1 MNIVIENINSINHS
15 ANKFIQQMARKKVF
29 AFKGEMGV
37 GKTTFIKAVCKE
49 LGVKENV
56 NSPTFSIVNEYT
68 GANGAIIF
76 HFDCYRIKNLDEAI
90 EIGIDEYLYSGNL
103 CFIEWPDK
111 IASLLPDSY
120 ITVEITEQQNG
131 VRNILIH

>member
-1 MNIVIENINSINHS
+1 MDIKIENINSITQS
-15 ANKFIQQMARKKVF
+15 AGKFIQQMAGEKIF

-49 LGVKENV
+49 LGVRENV

-68 GANGAIIF
+68 GANDLIIY
-76 HFDCYRIKNLDEAI
+76 HFDCYRIKNLNEAI
-90 EIGIDEYLYSGNL
+90 EIGIEEYLYSGNL

-111 IASLLPDSY
+111 ITSLLPDSY
-120 ITVEITEQQNG
+120 ITVEITELKSG
-131 VRNILIH
+131 IRNIQIY